1 MRRIGLVLIAAT
13 ITVVMMSMAVSPTMA
28 QDPQEEKKEAEAVQQ
43 DPKADPKVKAEEKKE
58 AKKAEEEKKKEDL
71 PKSGGI
77 SGTDAALLGLGAIAL
92 FIGGG
97 LLVRRVVQ

>member
-1 MRRIGLVLIAAT
+1 MKRIALVLSVAA
-13 ITVVMMSMAVSPTMA
+13 VVAMLMVVAAPAIA
-28 QDPQEEKKEAEAVQQ
+28 QDPKEEKKDAEAVQQ
-43 DPKADPKVKAEEKKE
+43 DPKADPKAKEEEKKE

-77 SGTDAALLGLGAIAL
+77 SGTDAALLGLGATAL
-92 FIGGG
+92 LIVGG